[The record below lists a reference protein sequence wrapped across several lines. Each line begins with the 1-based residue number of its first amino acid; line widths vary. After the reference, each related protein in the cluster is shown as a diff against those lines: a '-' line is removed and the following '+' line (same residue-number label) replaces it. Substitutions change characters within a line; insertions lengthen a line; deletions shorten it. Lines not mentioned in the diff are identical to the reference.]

1 MNNIILLHTISKKIW
16 ALILSATKNLL
27 LAAEELNLPKLKP
40 DSSLRHD
47 MKHRDFVQNDMHLV
61 FFVSLIIFPSISFSQ
76 SPKHEVRAVWLSSAS
91 GDWPTSYDVE
101 EQQRS
106 LIDILDVLKNNN
118 FNTLFFQVRPR
129 GNAFYRSDIEPWALQ
144 LTGTLGKDPG
154 WDPLQFAIGE
164 ARKRGMEL
172 HAWINIAKVWGADSP
187 PSRAEHVVNAHRGW
201 VRQVENE
208 WWIDMGNPDAREY
221 TERVVMEIVQKY
233 DIDGVHFDFIRYPND
248 SFSDWISFSTW
259 SDGMER
265 AEWRR
270 NNITTF
276 VRDCYR
282 QIQSMK
288 PWVKVGSAPV
298 GIYQPING
306 AQSAFTGY
314 GSVFQDSRRWLREGI
329 HDYIVPQLYWSIGE
343 QQNPNDP
350 DFAALCYDW
359 SRENY
364 GRHVYAGIGIYR
376 DNVKRE
382 TKEQVVVSRA
392 SGMPGQS
399 YFRYEQLG
407 NVLYQLGL
415 VYRNPA
421 LIPSMR
427 WKDSIPPLPPGA
439 VVVETDDQSG
449 NIVRWKEPEA
459 ASDGE
464 KPFRYAVYRSSTE
477 PVNVNN
483 SENIVAIVPSEARM
497 FIDEASRGPGKKYF
511 YTVTSMDRC
520 WNESGGRVSAVDA
533 GSFFARYSSQTSML
547 ALSNSIQ
554 SQRNGKIFVSFE
566 LQQPDTIVFSLK
578 HSATQEESVITR
590 GMKNPGIHIIA
601 FDLNRFSPGIIE
613 YTLRT
618 QNGTMTK
625 RVEKK

>member
-1 MNNIILLHTISKKIW
+1 M
-16 ALILSATKNLL
+16 
-27 LAAEELNLPKLKP
+27 
-40 DSSLRHD
+40 
-47 MKHRDFVQNDMHLV
+47 
-61 FFVSLIIFPSISFSQ
+61 
-76 SPKHEVRAVWLSSAS
+76 WLSSAS
-91 GDWPTSYDVE
+91 GDWPTSYNVE

-106 LIDILDVLKNNN
+106 LIEILDVLKKNN

-129 GNAFYRSDIEPWALQ
+129 GNALYRSDIELWALQ

-154 WDPLQFAIGE
+154 WDPLQFAIDE

-172 HAWINIAKVWGADSP
+172 HAWVNIAKVWGADSP
-187 PSRAEHVVNAHRGW
+187 PSRPEHVVNAHRDW

-208 WWIDMGNPDAREY
+208 WWIDMGNPAAREY

-233 DIDGVHFDFIRYPND
+233 DIDGVHFDFIRYPSD

-276 VRDCYR
+276 VRDCYQ
-282 QIQSMK
+282 QIQSLK

-350 DFAALCYDW
+350 DFEALCYDW

-382 TKEQVVVSRA
+382 TKEQVVASRV
-392 SGMPGQS
+392 SGMLGQS

-415 VYRNPA
+415 VYRNTA
-421 LIPSMR
+421 LIPSMP
-427 WKDSIPPLPPGA
+427 WKDSIPPLSPENVTIEFNG
-439 VVVETDDQSG
+439 ESST
-449 NIVRWKEPEA
+449 IVRWSEPLVA
-459 ASDGE
+459 RDGE

-477 PVNVNN
+477 PVDVNS
-483 SENIVAIVPSEARM
+483 SEHLIAVVPSVTRTYN
-497 FIDEASRGPGKKYF
+497 DEGSRGSGKKYY
-511 YTVTSMDRC
+511 YTVTSLDRC
-520 WNESGGRVSAVDA
+520 WNESSNRASVVDA
-533 GSFFARYSSQTSML
+533 GSLLARYSVQKSVPV
-547 ALSNSIQ
+547 LSNSIQ
-554 SQRNGKIFVSFE
+554 SPTNGKVFISFE
-566 LQQPDTIVFSLK
+566 LQRRDTIVLSVK
-578 HSATQEESVITR
+578 HSATQEESVLVR
-590 GMKNPGIHIIA
+590 GIKNPGIHIVA
-601 FDLNRFSPGIIE
+601 FDLNRFPPGIIE
-613 YTLRT
+613 YTLRV
-618 QNGTMTK
+618 QNAATTK